1 MNMRRC
7 LLVFA
12 LAGALPPLALEA
24 QNGGNPHTITIT
36 AKRFEFNPKE
46 VHLKKG
52 ETVTLALSSE
62 DVTHG
67 FLCRGLKVDT
77 DIPKGKVTEVVV
89 TPQKAGEFT
98 AICNHFCG
106 SGHAGMKMKFVVDE

>member
-7 LLVFA
+7 LLVLA
-12 LAGALPPLALEA
+12 LAGAWPSPALQA
-24 QNGGNPHTITIT
+24 QTGTSVRTIAIT
-36 AKRFEFNPKE
+36 AKRFEFTPKE

-67 FLCRGLKVDT
+67 LLCRGLKVDA
-77 DIPKGKVTEVVV
+77 DIPKGKATEVVV
-89 TPQKAGEFT
+89 TPQKAGEFP

-106 SGHAGMKMKFVVDE
+106 GGHAGMKMKFVVEE